1 MVCSLTKESARSIAE
16 ECGGLP
22 LAIATMA
29 CSLTEVVG
37 VLRAEICFN
46 RANIYSWSSW
56 HEMWCFSNIGV

>member
-1 MVCSLTKESARSIAE
+1 MACSLIEESTRSVAE

-29 CSLTEVVG
+29 CSLTEVVA

-46 RANIYSWSSW
+46 RADMCS
-56 HEMWCFSNIGV
+56 